1 MPMMTFTLLYLCR
14 YSGEKPYVLP
24 VSGNYKQTY
33 EIGAVARYHCNEGY
47 RLHMLYGQ
55 DIYR

>member
-1 MPMMTFTLLYLCR
+1 MMTFTLLYLCR